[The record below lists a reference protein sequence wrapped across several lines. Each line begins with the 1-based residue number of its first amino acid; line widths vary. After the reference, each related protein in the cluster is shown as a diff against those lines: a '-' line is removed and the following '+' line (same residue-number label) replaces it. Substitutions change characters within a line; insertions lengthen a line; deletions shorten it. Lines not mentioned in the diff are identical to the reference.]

1 MTVVVLLPRFF
12 CPTGYRYAGYSI
24 GHKESFCRRFFYC
37 FFSAVWSYSG
47 VCCRE
52 YVIFCRKE
60 IWDEG
65 GNVLKKLHTYI
76 WEHKWGYLLA
86 VSSLLIAVSLDLMS
100 PQFTKHIVDD
110 VIVGGDIPKLKWL
123 LLGILG
129 IGVGRCIFQYVK
141 EYMFDY
147 LGSTIASDMRKNLFR
162 HIQSLSAEFFD
173 RTGTGELMARVKEDV
188 DKIWDGI
195 SFVSMLLIEVTV
207 HTIIILFWMY
217 RLDWRLALIP
227 TLSMGVCGAIAIVM
241 EKKLGAVYEAISEE
255 NAALNTVAEENLAG
269 VRTVKAFA
277 REKYEIGKFLSHN
290 RRYYDLNMQQ
300 SKVFVK
306 YDPYFSLVTKVL
318 PLITVMSGGYFVIH
332 REMTLGS
339 LSAFLEYSN
348 NIVWPMEMLG
358 WLTNSASSAIASN
371 RKIQKIYQEKPAVTE
386 KARPVTKE
394 QIAGKIEFSNVS
406 FHKADGYEILKDVNF
421 TVMPGKTVGIM
432 GATGA
437 GKSSIV
443 YLLQRLYDVTG
454 GSVKVD
460 DTDVRDLSLK
470 QLRSSISV
478 VMQDVFLFSDSIS
491 ENVKL
496 GKRDSIDPEAV
507 RKAAADARANS
518 FIERMDQKYDTVI
531 GERGVGLSGGQKQR
545 ISIARALAKK
555 NPILVL
561 DDSTSALDME
571 TEHLIQETLETL
583 KDTTKIIIAHR
594 ISAVKK
600 ADEIIVLDAG
610 QVKERGTHES
620 LIAQKGLYYE
630 TYLAQYGDILK
641 AESER
646 KEA

>member
-1 MTVVVLLPRFF
+1 M
-12 CPTGYRYAGYSI
+12 
-24 GHKESFCRRFFYC
+24 
-37 FFSAVWSYSG
+37 
-47 VCCRE
+47 CCRE

-110 VIVGGDIPKLKWL
+110 VIVGGDIQKLKWL

-141 EYMFDY
+141 ENMFDY

-227 TLSMGVCGAIAIVM
+227 TLSMGICGAIAIVM

-290 RRYYDLNMQQ
+290 KRYYDLNMQQ

-306 YDPYFSLVTKVL
+306 YDPYFSMVTKVL

-332 REMTLGS
+332 GEMTLGS

-394 QIAGKIEFSNVS
+394 QIAGKIELSNVS

-496 GKRDSIDPEAV
+496 GKRDSIDPETV

>member
-1 MTVVVLLPRFF
+1 M
-12 CPTGYRYAGYSI
+12 
-24 GHKESFCRRFFYC
+24 
-37 FFSAVWSYSG
+37 
-47 VCCRE
+47 
-52 YVIFCRKE
+52 
-60 IWDEG
+60 
-65 GNVLKKLHTYI
+65 KKLHTYI

-227 TLSMGVCGAIAIVM
+227 TLSMGICGAIAIVM

-290 RRYYDLNMQQ
+290 KRYYDLNMQQ

-332 REMTLGS
+332 GEMTLGS

-386 KARPVTKE
+386 KAWPVTKE

-496 GKRDSIDPEAV
+496 GKRDGIDPETV

>member
-1 MTVVVLLPRFF
+1 M
-12 CPTGYRYAGYSI
+12 
-24 GHKESFCRRFFYC
+24 
-37 FFSAVWSYSG
+37 
-47 VCCRE
+47 
-52 YVIFCRKE
+52 
-60 IWDEG
+60 
-65 GNVLKKLHTYI
+65 KKLHTYI

-227 TLSMGVCGAIAIVM
+227 TLSMGICGAIAIVM

-290 RRYYDLNMQQ
+290 KRYYDLNMQQ

-332 REMTLGS
+332 GEMTLGS

-496 GKRDSIDPEAV
+496 GKRDSIDPETV

-594 ISAVKK
+594 ISALKK

>member
-1 MTVVVLLPRFF
+1 M
-12 CPTGYRYAGYSI
+12 
-24 GHKESFCRRFFYC
+24 
-37 FFSAVWSYSG
+37 
-47 VCCRE
+47 
-52 YVIFCRKE
+52 
-60 IWDEG
+60 
-65 GNVLKKLHTYI
+65 KKLHTYI

-227 TLSMGVCGAIAIVM
+227 TLSMGICGAIAIVM

-290 RRYYDLNMQQ
+290 KRYYDLNMQQ

-332 REMTLGS
+332 GEMTLGS

-496 GKRDSIDPEAV
+496 GKRDSIDPETV

-545 ISIARALAKK
+545 ISIARVFLK
-555 NPILVL
+555 NPPILLL
-561 DDSTSALDME
+561 DEATSALDNE
-571 TEHLIQETLETL
+571 SEILVGQSLDKLAKGRTTLT
-583 KDTTKIIIAHR
+583 IAHR
-594 ISAVKK
+594 LTTIKNADRILVLGKSGIEEEGRHEELLAKK
-600 ADEIIVLDAG
+600 GIYYRLWNGLVSG
-610 QVKERGTHES
+610 QT
-620 LIAQKGLYYE
+620 L
-630 TYLAQYGDILK
+630 
-641 AESER
+641 
-646 KEA
+646 

>member
-1 MTVVVLLPRFF
+1 M
-12 CPTGYRYAGYSI
+12 
-24 GHKESFCRRFFYC
+24 
-37 FFSAVWSYSG
+37 
-47 VCCRE
+47 CCRE

-76 WEHKWGYLLA
+76 WEYKWGYLLA

-227 TLSMGVCGAIAIVM
+227 TLSMGICGAIAIVM

-290 RRYYDLNMQQ
+290 KRYYDLNMQQ

-318 PLITVMSGGYFVIH
+318 PLITVMSGGYFVVH
-332 REMTLGS
+332 GEMTLGS

-496 GKRDSIDPEAV
+496 GKRDSIDPETV

>member
-1 MTVVVLLPRFF
+1 M
-12 CPTGYRYAGYSI
+12 
-24 GHKESFCRRFFYC
+24 
-37 FFSAVWSYSG
+37 
-47 VCCRE
+47 
-52 YVIFCRKE
+52 
-60 IWDEG
+60 
-65 GNVLKKLHTYI
+65 KKLHTYI

-147 LGSTIASDMRKNLFR
+147 LGSIIASDMRKNLFR

-227 TLSMGVCGAIAIVM
+227 TLSMGICGAIAIVM

-290 RRYYDLNMQQ
+290 KRYYDLNMQQ

-332 REMTLGS
+332 GEMTLGS

-496 GKRDSIDPEAV
+496 GKRDSIDPETV

>member
-1 MTVVVLLPRFF
+1 M
-12 CPTGYRYAGYSI
+12 
-24 GHKESFCRRFFYC
+24 
-37 FFSAVWSYSG
+37 
-47 VCCRE
+47 
-52 YVIFCRKE
+52 
-60 IWDEG
+60 
-65 GNVLKKLHTYI
+65 KKLHTYI

-227 TLSMGVCGAIAIVM
+227 TLSMGICGAIAIVM

-290 RRYYDLNMQQ
+290 KRYYDLNMQQ

-306 YDPYFSLVTKVL
+306 YDPYFLLVTKVL

-332 REMTLGS
+332 GEMTLGS

-386 KARPVTKE
+386 KARTVTKE

-496 GKRDSIDPEAV
+496 GKRDSIDPETV

>member
-1 MTVVVLLPRFF
+1 M
-12 CPTGYRYAGYSI
+12 
-24 GHKESFCRRFFYC
+24 
-37 FFSAVWSYSG
+37 
-47 VCCRE
+47 CCRE

-173 RTGTGELMARVKEDV
+173 RTGPGELMARVKEDV

-227 TLSMGVCGAIAIVM
+227 TLSMGICGAIAIVM

-290 RRYYDLNMQQ
+290 KRYYDLNMQQ

-332 REMTLGS
+332 GEMTLGS

-496 GKRDSIDPEAV
+496 GKRDSIDPETV

>member
-1 MTVVVLLPRFF
+1 M
-12 CPTGYRYAGYSI
+12 
-24 GHKESFCRRFFYC
+24 
-37 FFSAVWSYSG
+37 
-47 VCCRE
+47 CCRE

-332 REMTLGS
+332 GEMTLGS

-443 YLLQRLYDVTG
+443 YLLQRLYDVTD

-496 GKRDSIDPEAV
+496 GKRDSIDPETV

-594 ISAVKK
+594 ISALKK

>member
-1 MTVVVLLPRFF
+1 
-12 CPTGYRYAGYSI
+12 
-24 GHKESFCRRFFYC
+24 
-37 FFSAVWSYSG
+37 

-227 TLSMGVCGAIAIVM
+227 TLSMGICGAIAIVM

-290 RRYYDLNMQQ
+290 KRYYDLNMQQ

-332 REMTLGS
+332 GEMTLGS

-496 GKRDSIDPEAV
+496 GKRDSIDPETV

>member
-1 MTVVVLLPRFF
+1 M
-12 CPTGYRYAGYSI
+12 
-24 GHKESFCRRFFYC
+24 
-37 FFSAVWSYSG
+37 
-47 VCCRE
+47 
-52 YVIFCRKE
+52 VIFWRVLPGIRYFLQKE

-227 TLSMGVCGAIAIVM
+227 TLSMGVCGAIAVVM

-290 RRYYDLNMQQ
+290 KRYYDLNMQQ

-332 REMTLGS
+332 GEMTLGS

-371 RKIQKIYQEKPAVTE
+371 RKIRKIYQEKPAVTE
-386 KARPVTKE
+386 KAQPVIKE
-394 QIAGKIEFSNVS
+394 RIAGKIEFSDVS

-496 GKRDSIDPEAV
+496 GKRDSIDPETV

>member
-1 MTVVVLLPRFF
+1 M
-12 CPTGYRYAGYSI
+12 
-24 GHKESFCRRFFYC
+24 
-37 FFSAVWSYSG
+37 
-47 VCCRE
+47 CCRE

-110 VIVGGDIPKLKWL
+110 VIVGGDIQKLKWL

-227 TLSMGVCGAIAIVM
+227 TLSMGICGAIAIVM

-290 RRYYDLNMQQ
+290 KRYYDLNMQQ

-332 REMTLGS
+332 GEMTLGS

-496 GKRDSIDPEAV
+496 GKRDSIDPETV

>member
-1 MTVVVLLPRFF
+1 M
-12 CPTGYRYAGYSI
+12 
-24 GHKESFCRRFFYC
+24 
-37 FFSAVWSYSG
+37 
-47 VCCRE
+47 
-52 YVIFCRKE
+52 
-60 IWDEG
+60 
-65 GNVLKKLHTYI
+65 KKLHTYI

-227 TLSMGVCGAIAIVM
+227 TLSMGICGAIAIVM

-290 RRYYDLNMQQ
+290 KRYYDLNMQQ

-332 REMTLGS
+332 GEMTLGS

-371 RKIQKIYQEKPAVTE
+371 RKIRKIYQEKPAVTE
-386 KARPVTKE
+386 KAQPVIKE
-394 QIAGKIEFSNVS
+394 RIAGKIEFSDVS

-496 GKRDSIDPEAV
+496 GKRDSIDPETV

-594 ISAVKK
+594 ISAVKN

>member
-1 MTVVVLLPRFF
+1 M
-12 CPTGYRYAGYSI
+12 
-24 GHKESFCRRFFYC
+24 
-37 FFSAVWSYSG
+37 
-47 VCCRE
+47 
-52 YVIFCRKE
+52 
-60 IWDEG
+60 
-65 GNVLKKLHTYI
+65 KKLHTYI

-227 TLSMGVCGAIAIVM
+227 TLSMGICGAIAIVM

-290 RRYYDLNMQQ
+290 KRYYDLNMQQ

-318 PLITVMSGGYFVIH
+318 PLITVMSGGYFVVH
-332 REMTLGS
+332 GEMTLGS

-496 GKRDSIDPEAV
+496 GKRDSIDPETV

>member
-1 MTVVVLLPRFF
+1 M
-12 CPTGYRYAGYSI
+12 
-24 GHKESFCRRFFYC
+24 
-37 FFSAVWSYSG
+37 
-47 VCCRE
+47 
-52 YVIFCRKE
+52 
-60 IWDEG
+60 
-65 GNVLKKLHTYI
+65 KKLHTYI

-227 TLSMGVCGAIAIVM
+227 TLSMGICGAIAIVM

-290 RRYYDLNMQQ
+290 KRYYDLNMQQ

-332 REMTLGS
+332 GEMTLGS

-496 GKRDSIDPEAV
+496 GKRDSIDPETV

-545 ISIARALAKK
+545 ISIARALAKR

>member
-1 MTVVVLLPRFF
+1 
-12 CPTGYRYAGYSI
+12 
-24 GHKESFCRRFFYC
+24 
-37 FFSAVWSYSG
+37 

-60 IWDEG
+60 ILDEG

-227 TLSMGVCGAIAIVM
+227 TLSMGICGAIAIVM

-290 RRYYDLNMQQ
+290 KRYYDLNMQQ

-318 PLITVMSGGYFVIH
+318 PLITVMSGGYFVVH
-332 REMTLGS
+332 GEMTLGS

-496 GKRDSIDPEAV
+496 GKRDSIDPETV

>member
-1 MTVVVLLPRFF
+1 M
-12 CPTGYRYAGYSI
+12 
-24 GHKESFCRRFFYC
+24 
-37 FFSAVWSYSG
+37 
-47 VCCRE
+47 CCRE

-227 TLSMGVCGAIAIVM
+227 TLSMGICGAIAIVM

-290 RRYYDLNMQQ
+290 KRYYDLNMQQ

-332 REMTLGS
+332 GEMTLGS

-496 GKRDSIDPEAV
+496 GKRDSIDPETV

-641 AESER
+641 AEFER

>member
-1 MTVVVLLPRFF
+1 
-12 CPTGYRYAGYSI
+12 
-24 GHKESFCRRFFYC
+24 
-37 FFSAVWSYSG
+37 
-47 VCCRE
+47 
-52 YVIFCRKE
+52 
-60 IWDEG
+60 
-65 GNVLKKLHTYI
+65 YI

-129 IGVGRCIFQYVK
+129 IGVGRCIFQYVR

-227 TLSMGVCGAIAIVM
+227 TLSMGICGAIAIVM

-290 RRYYDLNMQQ
+290 KRYYDLNMQQ

-332 REMTLGS
+332 GEMTLGS

-496 GKRDSIDPEAV
+496 GKRDSIDPETV

>member
-1 MTVVVLLPRFF
+1 M
-12 CPTGYRYAGYSI
+12 
-24 GHKESFCRRFFYC
+24 
-37 FFSAVWSYSG
+37 
-47 VCCRE
+47 CCRE

-290 RRYYDLNMQQ
+290 KRYYDLNMQQ

-332 REMTLGS
+332 GEMTLGS

-371 RKIQKIYQEKPAVTE
+371 RKIRKISQEKPAVTE
-386 KARPVTKE
+386 KAQPVIKE
-394 QIAGKIEFSNVS
+394 QIAGKIEFSDVS

-496 GKRDSIDPEAV
+496 GKRDSIDPETV

>member
-1 MTVVVLLPRFF
+1 M
-12 CPTGYRYAGYSI
+12 
-24 GHKESFCRRFFYC
+24 
-37 FFSAVWSYSG
+37 
-47 VCCRE
+47 CCRE

-110 VIVGGDIPKLKWL
+110 VIVGGDIQKLKWL

-227 TLSMGVCGAIAIVM
+227 TLSMGICGAIAIVM

-290 RRYYDLNMQQ
+290 KRYYDLNMQQ

-332 REMTLGS
+332 GKMTLGS

-496 GKRDSIDPEAV
+496 GKRDSIDPETV

>member
-1 MTVVVLLPRFF
+1 M
-12 CPTGYRYAGYSI
+12 
-24 GHKESFCRRFFYC
+24 
-37 FFSAVWSYSG
+37 
-47 VCCRE
+47 
-52 YVIFCRKE
+52 
-60 IWDEG
+60 
-65 GNVLKKLHTYI
+65 KKLHTYI

-227 TLSMGVCGAIAIVM
+227 TLSMGICGAIAIVM

-290 RRYYDLNMQQ
+290 KRYYDLNMQQ

-332 REMTLGS
+332 GEMTLGS

-386 KARPVTKE
+386 KAWPVTKE

-496 GKRDSIDPEAV
+496 GKRDSIDPETV

>member
-1 MTVVVLLPRFF
+1 M
-12 CPTGYRYAGYSI
+12 
-24 GHKESFCRRFFYC
+24 
-37 FFSAVWSYSG
+37 
-47 VCCRE
+47 
-52 YVIFCRKE
+52 
-60 IWDEG
+60 
-65 GNVLKKLHTYI
+65 KKLHTYI

-227 TLSMGVCGAIAIVM
+227 TLSMGICGAIAIVM

-290 RRYYDLNMQQ
+290 KRYYDLNMQQ

-332 REMTLGS
+332 GEMTLGS

-386 KARPVTKE
+386 KARTVTKE

-454 GSVKVD
+454 GNVKVD

-496 GKRDSIDPEAV
+496 GKRDSIDPETV

-594 ISAVKK
+594 ISAVKN

>member
-1 MTVVVLLPRFF
+1 M
-12 CPTGYRYAGYSI
+12 
-24 GHKESFCRRFFYC
+24 
-37 FFSAVWSYSG
+37 
-47 VCCRE
+47 CCRE

-227 TLSMGVCGAIAIVM
+227 TLSMGICGAIAIVM

-290 RRYYDLNMQQ
+290 KRYYDLNMQQ

-332 REMTLGS
+332 GEMTLGS

-386 KARPVTKE
+386 KARTVTKE

-496 GKRDSIDPEAV
+496 GKRDSIDPETV

-594 ISAVKK
+594 ISAVKN

>member
-1 MTVVVLLPRFF
+1 M
-12 CPTGYRYAGYSI
+12 
-24 GHKESFCRRFFYC
+24 
-37 FFSAVWSYSG
+37 
-47 VCCRE
+47 
-52 YVIFCRKE
+52 
-60 IWDEG
+60 
-65 GNVLKKLHTYI
+65 KKLHTYI

-332 REMTLGS
+332 GEMTLGS

-460 DTDVRDLSLK
+460 DIDVRDLSLK

-496 GKRDSIDPEAV
+496 GKRDSIDPETV

>member
-1 MTVVVLLPRFF
+1 M
-12 CPTGYRYAGYSI
+12 
-24 GHKESFCRRFFYC
+24 
-37 FFSAVWSYSG
+37 
-47 VCCRE
+47 CCRE

-227 TLSMGVCGAIAIVM
+227 TLSMGICGAIAIVM

-290 RRYYDLNMQQ
+290 KRYYDLNMQQ

-332 REMTLGS
+332 GEMTLGS

-496 GKRDSIDPEAV
+496 GKRDSIDPETV

-531 GERGVGLSGGQKQR
+531 GERGGGLSGGQKQR

>member
-1 MTVVVLLPRFF
+1 MPQDTGMRGMLSGRKDLSVADFF
-12 CPTGYRYAGYSI
+12 IAFFNVAGL
-24 GHKESFCRRFFYC
+24 
-37 FFSAVWSYSG
+37 YSG

-207 HTIIILFWMY
+207 HTIIILFCMY

-227 TLSMGVCGAIAIVM
+227 TLSMGICGTIAVVM

-290 RRYYDLNMQQ
+290 KRYYDLNMQQ

-332 REMTLGS
+332 GEMTLGS

-371 RKIQKIYQEKPAVTE
+371 RKIRKIYQEKPAVTE
-386 KARPVTKE
+386 KAQPVIKE
-394 QIAGKIEFSNVS
+394 RIAGKIEFSDVS

-421 TVMPGKTVGIM
+421 TVMPGKTIGIM

-454 GSVKVD
+454 GCVKVD

-496 GKRDSIDPEAV
+496 GKRDSIDPETV
-507 RKAAADARANS
+507 RKAAADARANG

-594 ISAVKK
+594 ISAVKN

>member
-1 MTVVVLLPRFF
+1 M
-12 CPTGYRYAGYSI
+12 
-24 GHKESFCRRFFYC
+24 
-37 FFSAVWSYSG
+37 
-47 VCCRE
+47 
-52 YVIFCRKE
+52 
-60 IWDEG
+60 
-65 GNVLKKLHTYI
+65 KKLHTYI

-227 TLSMGVCGAIAIVM
+227 TLSMGICGAIAIVM
-241 EKKLGAVYEAISEE
+241 EKKLGAVYEAIREE

-290 RRYYDLNMQQ
+290 KRYYDLNMQQ

-332 REMTLGS
+332 GEITLGS

-496 GKRDSIDPEAV
+496 GKRDSIDPETV

>member
-1 MTVVVLLPRFF
+1 M
-12 CPTGYRYAGYSI
+12 
-24 GHKESFCRRFFYC
+24 
-37 FFSAVWSYSG
+37 
-47 VCCRE
+47 
-52 YVIFCRKE
+52 
-60 IWDEG
+60 
-65 GNVLKKLHTYI
+65 KKLHTYI

-227 TLSMGVCGAIAIVM
+227 TLSMGICGAIAIVM

-290 RRYYDLNMQQ
+290 KRYYDLNMQQ

-332 REMTLGS
+332 GEMTLGS

-496 GKRDSIDPEAV
+496 GKRDSIDPETV

-531 GERGVGLSGGQKQR
+531 GERGVGLSGGQKRR

>member
-1 MTVVVLLPRFF
+1 M
-12 CPTGYRYAGYSI
+12 
-24 GHKESFCRRFFYC
+24 
-37 FFSAVWSYSG
+37 
-47 VCCRE
+47 
-52 YVIFCRKE
+52 
-60 IWDEG
+60 
-65 GNVLKKLHTYI
+65 KKLHTYI
-76 WEHKWGYLLA
+76 CEHKWGYLLA

-227 TLSMGVCGAIAIVM
+227 TLSMGICGAIAIVM

-290 RRYYDLNMQQ
+290 KRYYDLNMQQ

-332 REMTLGS
+332 GEMTLGS

-496 GKRDSIDPEAV
+496 GKRDSIDPETV